1 MPVNHVLQTV
11 DDAIN
16 VSFITGMPK
25 VINIDKP
32 SHPRIKKIIEIL
44 DTPELLVNTAGPA
57 LTRETLPTVKFNRIK
72 KVIQVLDPGS
82 IPPNEFL
89 AICQTPIGMSNV

>member
-1 MPVNHVLQTV
+1 MPVNHILQTV

-25 VINIDKP
+25 VIIIDKP

-57 LTRETLPTVKFNRIK
+57 LTTETLPIVEFNRIK
-72 KVIQVLDPGS
+72 KVIQVLDPDS
-82 IPPNEFL
+82 IPPNDIL
-89 AICQTPIGMSNV
+89 AICRTPIGMSNV